1 MLASAVHFLNV
12 EVSLTQEL
20 SVEDRAC
27 ITNAVAKPPQVA
39 ALKIEGSRHKAQQKP
54 EGEMEGTET
63 AAAAEAL

>member
-1 MLASAVHFLNV
+1 VLASAVHFLDA

-27 ITNAVAKPPQVA
+27 ITNAVANLPQVA
-39 ALKIEGSRHKAQQKP
+39 ALKIEGSRHKAQPKP
-54 EGEMEGTET
+54 EGEMEGMET